1 MEFVLRQGSG
11 VGERLANV
19 FLFQVRKVLDD
30 LRRRQAVGNEVDHVG
45 DRDAKAADG
54 GSPGQDIGVLR
65 DAIECIRHGL
75 SLKPIL
81 RPEDL

>member
-11 VGERLANV
+11 VDERLANV
-19 FLFQVRKVLDD
+19 FFFQIRKVLDD
-30 LRRRQAVGNEVDHVG
+30 LRGRHAVGNEVEHVR

-65 DAIECIRHGL
+65 DPIECIRHGL

-81 RPEDL
+81 RPQDL